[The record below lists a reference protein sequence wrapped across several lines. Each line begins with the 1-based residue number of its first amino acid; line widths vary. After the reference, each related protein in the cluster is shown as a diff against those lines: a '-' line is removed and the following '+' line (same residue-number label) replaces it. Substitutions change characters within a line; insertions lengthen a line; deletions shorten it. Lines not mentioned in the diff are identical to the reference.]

1 MAWRWRSRRRIFGSR
16 KALAGR
22 AETRGLLGVTGVGAI
37 PGGKANKRV
46 LGAPPDAKISGCS
59 LDGVGVAKC
68 GNTRPIVRCGDGD

>member
-1 MAWRWRSRRRIFGSR
+1 MQ

-22 AETRGLLGVTGVGAI
+22 VEMQELLGVTGVGAI

-68 GNTRPIVRCGDGD
+68 GNTHPIVCCGDGD